1 VSGFLPNQDPLSHLK
16 NNYIGA
22 LGEIA
27 VKQYL
32 ELEIELEDNY
42 KNNEVDFGDLDENGL
57 IYTLKTEAIPENYI
71 FHHSE
76 IISIKELICLILF

>member
-1 VSGFLPNQDPLSHLK
+1 MSGFLPNQDPLSHLK
-16 NNYIGA
+16 SNYIGA

-42 KNNEVDFGDLDENGL
+42 KNNEVDFGDLDVN
-57 IYTLKTEAIPENYI
+57 
-71 FHHSE
+71 
-76 IISIKELICLILF
+76 